1 MKLAVTYEN
10 EMVGQHFG
18 RTEKF
23 KVFDIE
29 NGKITSSEI
38 IDTNGTGHE
47 ALAPFLKNLNVD
59 ALICGNMGMGAKTAL
74 SETGINILAGVEGK
88 VDDAVNNYLAGTLK
102 TNQNVECHEH
112 DHEEGHNCGH
122 GGCGHY

>member
-38 IDTNGTGHE
+38 IDIM
-47 ALAPFLKNLNVD
+47 LV
-59 ALICGNMGMGAKTAL
+59 
-74 SETGINILAGVEGK
+74 
-88 VDDAVNNYLAGTLK
+88 
-102 TNQNVECHEH
+102 
-112 DHEEGHNCGH
+112 
-122 GGCGHY
+122 

>member
-23 KVFDIE
+23 KIFDIAD
-29 NGKITSSEI
+29 GKITSSQI

-47 ALAPFLKNLNVD
+47 ALAPFLKGLKVD
-59 ALICGNMGMGAKTAL
+59 TLICGIW
-74 SETGINILAGVEGK
+74 EWV
-88 VDDAVNNYLAGTLK
+88 LK
-102 TNQNVECHEH
+102 LHSVKLV
-112 DHEEGHNCGH
+112 
-122 GGCGHY
+122 

>member
-59 ALICGNMGMGAKTAL
+59 VLICGNMGMGAKTAL
-74 SETGINILAGVEGK
+74 GETGINIIAGVEGK
-88 VDDAVNNYLAGTLK
+88 VDEVVNEYLVGTLK
-102 TNQNVECHEH
+102 SNPNVECHEH

-122 GGCGHY
+122 GGCGHH

>member
-10 EMVGQHFG
+10 EMVRQHFG

-23 KVFDIE
+23 KIFDIE
-29 NGKITSSEI
+29 DGKIVSSQV

-59 ALICGNMGMGAKTAL
+59 VLICCNMGMGAKTAL
-74 SETGINILAGVEGK
+74 GETGINIIAGVEGR
-88 VDDAVNNYLAGTLK
+88 VDEVVNEISCWNFEIK
-102 TNQNVECHEH
+102 S
-112 DHEEGHNCGH
+112 
-122 GGCGHY
+122 

>member
-29 NGKITSSEI
+29 DGKIISSQVI
-38 IDTNGTGHE
+38 GTNGTGHE
-47 ALAPFLKNLNVD
+47 ALASFLKDLKVD
-59 ALICGNMGMGAKTAL
+59 TLICGNMGMGAKTAL
-74 SETGINILAGVEGK
+74 IETGIKILQGVEGK
-88 VDDAVNNYLAGTLK
+88 VDDAVNNYLSGTLK
-102 TNQNVECHEH
+102 TNLNAECH
-112 DHEEGHNCGH
+112 DHELGHNCGH
-122 GGCGHY
+122 GGCGHH